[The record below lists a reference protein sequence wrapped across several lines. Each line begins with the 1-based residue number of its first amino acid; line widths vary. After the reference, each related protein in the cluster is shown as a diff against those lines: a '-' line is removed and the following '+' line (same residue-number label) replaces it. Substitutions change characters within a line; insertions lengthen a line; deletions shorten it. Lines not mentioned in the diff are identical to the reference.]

1 MVEVSK
7 CIRLIFI
14 LLVASYIGD
23 QINQIYRL
31 NLFNYR
37 NTVSPTFQNLVES
50 LIELSLSGFSIYIL
64 CNINVNLFTR
74 LFLIFFALFYLAN
87 GSLSL
92 ILISDK
98 NNKHINSLN
107 EQVIYCEFVLTKIF
121 TIGLFYVLYVTC
133 F

>member
-107 EQVIYCEFVLTKIF
+107 EQVIYCEFMLTKIF